1 MFTFSRH
8 NFIVALQIMLPVL
21 ACETESAQRRLET
34 HIVQSPIIKLKWDGI
49 GEDQR
54 EIYLKLENLEAI
66 NSFKIRGAVNA
77 ILAEKEKNPQ
87 MDFGQV
93 TVVTCSTGNMGQA
106 VSYAAKAG
114 GIPSNALK
122 SGC

>member
-1 MFTFSRH
+1 M
-8 NFIVALQIMLPVL
+8 MLPVL

-34 HIVQSPIIKLKWDGI
+34 HIIQSPIIKLKWDRPGQ
-49 GEDQR
+49 DKR
-54 EIYLKLENLEAI
+54 EIYIKLENLQAI

-87 MDFGQV
+87 MDLGQV

-106 VSYAAKAG
+106 VSYAAKARA
-114 GIPSNALK
+114 ISSNTLE
-122 SGC
+122 SGCKSFP